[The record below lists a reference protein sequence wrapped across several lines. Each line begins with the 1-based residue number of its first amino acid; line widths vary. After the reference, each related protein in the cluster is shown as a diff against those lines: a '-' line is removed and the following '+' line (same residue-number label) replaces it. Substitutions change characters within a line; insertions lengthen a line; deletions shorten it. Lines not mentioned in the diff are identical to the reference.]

1 MSISASL
8 ANALTGL
15 TAASR
20 AAELVSSN
28 VANSMTEG
36 YARRELELSPRFTG
50 SIGAGV
56 QVDGVRRIVDEVTLR
71 ERRLAGADVGFARA
85 GNEFYEDVFLLLGA
99 PGETGS
105 LTSLQTE
112 LEASLLSASSRP
124 DSDSRLSAV
133 LTDAVALT
141 RKFNQIGD
149 GLQGLREDADD
160 AIGVEVERLNSTLQ
174 RIADLNGEILRLRPT
189 NASYPDLLDQRQMLV
204 DEISETV
211 PIRQLARE
219 NGTIAL
225 YSMGGALLLDVTP
238 ATFGFQPTA
247 PITADMTLE
256 SGALSGLTLNG
267 NVVDT
272 RGGNGAIAG
281 GRLAGLFEVR
291 DRYAPDVQANLDEAA
306 RDLVARFQ
314 SGTLDPTL
322 GPGDP
327 GLFTDAG
334 APLDPARLEGL
345 SSRLS
350 VNALVDPSRG
360 GGLWRLRDGLGALT
374 PGPVGENTLLVA
386 FTQVM
391 SEARPPLGGTFG
403 PAGRSAGD
411 FVASVTSDVTRQISA
426 TGSQLSYSSARF
438 DSLRNSELSNGVDT
452 DQEMQKLL
460 LIEQAY
466 AANARVIQT
475 IDDLIQ
481 TLIGI

>member
-36 YARRELELSPRFTG
+36 YARRELQLSPRFTG

-56 QVDGVRRIVDEVTLR
+56 QVDGVHRVVDEITLR
-71 ERRLAGADVGFARA
+71 ERRLAEADVGFART
-85 GNEFYEDVFLLLGA
+85 GNEFYQDLFLLVGA
-99 PGETGS
+99 PGDTGS
-105 LTSLQTE
+105 LTSLQAE
-112 LEASLLSASSRP
+112 LEASLLSATSRP
-124 DSDSRLSAV
+124 DSESRLSAV
-133 LTDAVALT
+133 LTDAVALA

-149 GLQGLREDADD
+149 GLQGLREDADQ
-160 AIGVEVERLNSTLQ
+160 AIGREVERLNSTLEH
-174 RIADLNGEILRLRPT
+174 IGDLNSEILRTRST
-189 NASYPDLLDQRQMLV
+189 NASYSDLLDQRQMLV
-204 DEISETV
+204 DEISETI
-211 PIRQLARE
+211 PIRQLTRE

-238 ATFGFQPTA
+238 ATFGFQPVA
-247 PITADMTLE
+247 PITADMTLQ
-256 SGALSGLTLNG
+256 SGALSGLTING
-267 NVVDT
+267 HAIDT
-272 RGGNGAIAG
+272 LSSNGAIAG

-334 APLDPARLEGL
+334 GPLDPAGLEGL

-350 VNALVDPSRG
+350 VNALVDPARG

-374 PGPVGENTLLVA
+374 PGSVGENALLVA
-386 FTQVM
+386 FTEVM

-403 PAGRSAGD
+403 PAARSVSD
-411 FVASVTSDVTRQISA
+411 FAASVTSDVTRYISA

-466 AANARVIQT
+466 SANARVIQT

-481 TLIGI
+481 TLIGL